1 MLFSDVFHTRSFVS
15 QASICLD
22 RDPPTVLRRNLPLR
36 INCESGMC
44 LMKTANKGDL
54 HLLSEDWRKRGTG
67 GRRQADVLTDVCS
80 FGFALES
87 RYAGQAQRDT

>member
-1 MLFSDVFHTRSFVS
+1 
-15 QASICLD
+15 
-22 RDPPTVLRRNLPLR
+22 
-36 INCESGMC
+36 MC